1 MKKILLLLAIF
12 ALSISAKAQTQEP
25 YKQPTREVI
34 TGSTTYKYSFKIID
48 GQNHTYGY
56 DIYRDQETSA
66 YIHQPNIP
74 GAQGN
79 DGFKTKMD
87 AQKTAKFVI
96 TKLAKGEIPPT
107 VTTEDLKKMNVQSK

>member
-1 MKKILLLLAIF
+1 MKKILLIMVISAI
-12 ALSISAKAQTQEP
+12 SIIAKAQTQEP
-25 YKQPTREVI
+25 YKQPSREVI
-34 TGSTTYKYSFKIID
+34 KGSTTYKYTFKIID

-56 DIYRDQETSA
+56 DIYRDAEASP

-87 AQKTAKFVI
+87 AQKTAKMVV
-96 TKLAKGEIPPT
+96 TKLYNGEIPPT
-107 VTTEDLKKMNVQSK
+107 VTAEDLKKINVQSK